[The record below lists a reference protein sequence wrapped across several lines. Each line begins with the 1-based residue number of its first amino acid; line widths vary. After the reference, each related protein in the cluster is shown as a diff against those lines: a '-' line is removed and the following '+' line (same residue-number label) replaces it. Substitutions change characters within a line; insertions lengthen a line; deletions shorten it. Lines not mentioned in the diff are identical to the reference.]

1 MKRNLLPYLKDILD
15 NMELAGQFIARMSY
29 EEFYQDKKTVYAMI
43 RCLEV
48 IGEAAKNIPTA
59 TRRKYPD
66 IPWKEMAG
74 MRDKLIHGYSGV
86 DSKKVWMVI
95 QDNFPGLRMSIT
107 GILQDL
113 KQI

>member
-1 MKRNLLPYLKDILD
+1 MDNL
-15 NMELAGQFIARMSY
+15 ELAAQFAGGMSY
-29 EEFYQDKKTVYAMI
+29 EDFCQDTKTVYAVI

-48 IGEAAKNIPTA
+48 MGEAAKNIPTA

-86 DSKKVWMVI
+86 DSQKVWMVI
-95 QDNFPGLRMSIT
+95 QNYFPRLKKSI
-107 GILQDL
+107 GEMLQDL
-113 KQI
+113 KISL

>member
-15 NMELAGQFIARMSY
+15 NMELASQFTGGMSY
-29 EEFYQDKKTVYAMI
+29 EEFCQDTKTVYAVI

-48 IGEAAKNIPTA
+48 MGEAAKNIPLV

-86 DSKKVWMVI
+86 DPHKVWMVI
-95 QDNFPGLRMSIT
+95 RDYFPLLKTSIT
-107 GILQDL
+107 GMLEDL
-113 KQI
+113 KA

>member
-1 MKRNLLPYLKDILD
+1 MKRNLIPYLKDILD
-15 NMELAGQFIARMSY
+15 NLELAEGFTAGMSY
-29 EEFYQDKKTVYAMI
+29 DEFCLDTKTVYAVI

-48 IGEAAKNIPTA
+48 MGEAAKNIPTA

-86 DSKKVWMVI
+86 DSHKVWLVVRDYLPRLKTFIIGM
-95 QDNFPGLRMSIT
+95 
-107 GILQDL
+107 LQDFNG
-113 KQI
+113 